1 MAKSF
6 VSAGVFTNEIDASFL
21 GAGVGAIG
29 AALVGTAP
37 QGPAFVPVSVT
48 DYSEYTSY
56 FGPLNTSHILGYAA
70 RSYLRNAGSAK
81 IVRVLGPEGRTVN
94 GAEVT
99 AGYTAE
105 SIWGIT
111 AGSGSVGA
119 IMALLEITGS
129 HDLVINDLGNDLF
142 DVRITGSIGSLA
154 AVTASF
160 LTSSS
165 NYIKKVLNADPTLF
179 SSVGYYVRDTY
190 DYAFK
195 TVRQGNALYSSAS
208 YAVTNFQFG
217 YNSGSTP
224 WIKSQLFGGSSE
236 YNLFRVHTLGH
247 GEAENGRLKI
257 SVTNIRPSA
266 APTISE
272 FGKFD
277 LEVRSFSDTDK
288 SKSVVESFVNLSLNP
303 SDNNYICRVV
313 GDKHFKYDV
322 SREKLV
328 EYGDYTNGSRLI
340 RVEMTTGSYPDA
352 AAPWGFR
359 GLSKP
364 NLSVLSGSG
373 AADTGVDVDVS
384 SAILAVPYVA
394 DLNDKETQSEAQTS
408 IYWGM
413 ETVASGSVLSRLT
426 KLPTMTGSDADFSLT
441 NVSGSSLSTLLYNA
455 SNPVA
460 SQKSPGTST
469 SHTTLD
475 SSLAKFTVPVAFGFD
490 GFDRRLADPLNNESQ
505 LAAITQLGIQA
516 LRQGIDVVSDP
527 DAVDINLLAIP
538 GVYSSKVVDYA
549 IIKVENRADVF
560 YVADV
565 SGSTPT
571 AIIQEVK
578 NRGFDT
584 NYAAVYYPSIKVY
597 DDINKVAKELPASVA
612 AVGAIAFNDRVSYP
626 WFAPA
631 GLNRAGL
638 GRDTIGFDVLGVM
651 DQLKQSERDSLY
663 EARINPIARFPDV
676 PQGVIWG
683 QKTLQLKSSA
693 LDRINVRRL
702 MIKAKKLVASAAKYL
717 VFEPGNATT
726 QTRFRQS
733 VNPIFAEIQQK
744 QGLEKFLVVMDS
756 TTNPPEVIDRNE
768 LRGKIYLVPTR
779 TAEAISVDF
788 VISPSGA
795 SFEE

>member
-1 MAKSF
+1 
-6 VSAGVFTNEIDASFL
+6 
-21 GAGVGAIG
+21 
-29 AALVGTAP
+29 
-37 QGPAFVPVSVT
+37 
-48 DYSEYTSY
+48 
-56 FGPLNTSHILGYAA
+56 
-70 RSYLRNAGSAK
+70 
-81 IVRVLGPEGRTVN
+81 
-94 GAEVT
+94 
-99 AGYTAE
+99 
-105 SIWGIT
+105 
-111 AGSGSVGA
+111 
-119 IMALLEITGS
+119 
-129 HDLVINDLGNDLF
+129 
-142 DVRITGSIGSLA
+142 
-154 AVTASF
+154 
-160 LTSSS
+160 
-165 NYIKKVLNADPTLF
+165 
-179 SSVGYYVRDTY
+179 
-190 DYAFK
+190 
-195 TVRQGNALYSSAS
+195 
-208 YAVTNFQFG
+208 
-217 YNSGSTP
+217 
-224 WIKSQLFGGSSE
+224 
-236 YNLFRVHTLGH
+236 
-247 GEAENGRLKI
+247 
-257 SVTNIRPSA
+257 
-266 APTISE
+266 
-272 FGKFD
+272 
-277 LEVRSFSDTDK
+277 
-288 SKSVVESFVNLSLNP
+288 
-303 SDNNYICRVV
+303 
-313 GDKHFKYDV
+313 
-322 SREKLV
+322 
-328 EYGDYTNGSRLI
+328 
-340 RVEMTTGSYPDA
+340 
-352 AAPWGFR
+352 
-359 GLSKP
+359 
-364 NLSVLSGSG
+364 
-373 AADTGVDVDVS
+373 
-384 SAILAVPYVA
+384 
-394 DLNDKETQSEAQTS
+394 
-408 IYWGM
+408 
-413 ETVASGSVLSRLT
+413 
-426 KLPTMTGSDADFSLT
+426 LT

-475 SSLAKFTVPVAFGFD
+475 SSLTKFTVPVAFGFD

>member
-1 MAKSF
+1 
-6 VSAGVFTNEIDASFL
+6 L

-394 DLNDKETQSEAQTS
+394 DLNDKKTQSEAQTS